1 VCFSPSAIKASQ
13 ATVDISSPLKLVK
26 NMPAK
31 ITVMKFG
38 GTSLEDR
45 LAFERVA
52 RIVSSHKRESL
63 VIVVSAMSLVTEALL
78 LSLRAAAKGKISVAL
93 RSIDEHLERHLQVTH
108 VLRATSRA
116 GITRLI
122 ESFRQEIAELLEAVA
137 LSGKTSAS
145 LEDSIA
151 SYGERLSAHLLTVVL
166 EEHGVPASY
175 VDARQCILTDE
186 EHGKARPLL
195 KETWQ
200 RTRAELEPLL
210 KAKRVPVLG
219 GFIAA
224 TQKGVTT
231 TMGRGS
237 SDYTATLV
245 SAALGARE
253 TQIWTDVNGVL
264 TADPRLIKSARTVPQ
279 LSYGEAE
286 ELARFGVK
294 VLHSKTIQPAAEHEI
309 PVRICNSRAPE
320 EIGTLICARTEAAT
334 STVKAISHKSGV
346 MMVEITSTP
355 ALVANG
361 FLPAIRKIFDRHQ
374 TALDIIATSDIGVSL
389 MCEETNALPLIIQ
402 DLQQV
407 GSTELKRDRAII
419 CCVGEGLQ
427 SVPSYVMKLFDTL
440 TNIDFTWR
448 SASASN
454 FLLVVDE
461 EHAAIVIRRLHH
473 AIFEQNQDG
482 REQASGN
489 GKKLQLKDWRD
500 CSFMIRGLGNDFDK
514 YGR

>member
-1 VCFSPSAIKASQ
+1 
-13 ATVDISSPLKLVK
+13 
-26 NMPAK
+26 MPAK

-38 GTSLEDR
+38 GTSVEDR

-52 RIVSSHKRESL
+52 RIVSSYKRESL
-63 VIVVSAMSLVTEALL
+63 VVVVSAMSRVTDALI
-78 LSLRAAAKGKISVAL
+78 LSLQTAAKKEIGVAL
-93 RSIDEHLERHLQVTH
+93 RSIDEHLERHLQVTYG
-108 VLRATSRA
+108 LGATSRA
-116 GITRLI
+116 SMTGLI
-122 ESFRQEIAELLEAVA
+122 ESFRQEIIELLEAVA
-137 LSGKTSAS
+137 LSGETSAR
-145 LEDSIA
+145 LEDIIA
-151 SYGERLSAHLLTVVL
+151 SYGERLSAHLLAVVL
-166 EEHGVPASY
+166 EEHGLPASY
-175 VDARQCILTDE
+175 VDARRCILTDE

-195 KETWQ
+195 KETKE
-200 RTRAELEPLL
+200 RIRAELEPLL

-264 TADPRLIKSARTVPQ
+264 TADPRLIETARTVPQ
-279 LSYGEAE
+279 LSFGEAE

-294 VLHSKTIQPAAEHEI
+294 VLHSKTIQPAAKHEI

-320 EIGTLICARTEAAT
+320 EIGTLISARTEAVPG
-334 STVKAISHKSGV
+334 TVKAIVHRSGV
-346 MMVEITSTP
+346 TMVEVTSTP

-374 TALDIIATSDIGVSL
+374 TALDIIATSAVGISL

-407 GSTELKRDRAII
+407 GSIEVKRDRAIV

-427 SVPSYVMKLFDTL
+427 SAPSYLMKLFDTL

-448 SASASN
+448 SASGSN
-454 FLLVVDE
+454 FALVVDE
-461 EHAAIVIRRLHH
+461 EYAAIVIRRLHH
-473 AIFEQNQDG
+473 AIFEHDQRG
-482 REQASGN
+482 RADLRGWEGAST
-489 GKKLQLKDWRD
+489 
-500 CSFMIRGLGNDFDK
+500 
-514 YGR
+514 